1 MLLQTDLS
9 DIGALRSALHDEGD
23 SLIVTQGVGK
33 IRIHLHTN
41 DPERLLSLLRGFGAV
56 LNQKVDDMF
65 RQFQAVHRRAGSVAI
80 VTDSIAD
87 IPPELMDSLQIHLVP
102 QRILWGD
109 EIYLDRVTMTGK
121 TFYPLLDERKEYPG
135 SSLPDPAS
143 IRAMFRHLAAHYRS
157 IVALPVSAAISGTWN
172 AMRLEAESLRN
183 EGYPIQVVDTRLN
196 SIAQGLVV
204 LETARAAAAG
214 AGFDE
219 LVRIAERARERTK
232 IYVGVNTFKYMVR
245 GGRVSRLK
253 GLVATALNL
262 KPVITLDEA
271 GKGAAFSKAFSQ
283 KGVIRKILDIVS
295 RTKAEVGI
303 ERYAVVHA
311 AAPDRATD
319 FAERLEGI
327 VGKPSEY
334 IMEISPIVGSHAGK
348 GALAVAVET
357 R

>member
-1 MLLQTDLS
+1 VLLQTDLS

-65 RQFQAVHRRAGSVAI
+65 R
-80 VTDSIAD
+80 
-87 IPPELMDSLQIHLVP
+87 
-102 QRILWGD
+102 
-109 EIYLDRVTMTGK
+109 
-121 TFYPLLDERKEYPG
+121 
-135 SSLPDPAS
+135 
-143 IRAMFRHLAAHYRS
+143 HLAAHYRA

-183 EGYPIQVVDTRLN
+183 EGYPIQVIDTRLN
-196 SIAQGLVV
+196 SVAQGLVV
-204 LETARAAAAG
+204 LGTARAAAG

-219 LVRIAERARERTK
+219 LVRIAERTRERTK

-253 GLVATALNL
+253 GLVA
-262 KPVITLDEA
+262 
-271 GKGAAFSKAFSQ
+271 
-283 KGVIRKILDIVS
+283 
-295 RTKAEVGI
+295 
-303 ERYAVVHA
+303 

-327 VGKPSEY
+327 VGKPPEY

-357 R
+357 H

>member
-1 MLLQTDLS
+1 MLLKTDLS

-33 IRIHLHTN
+33 MRIHLHTN

-65 RQFQAVHRRAGSVAI
+65 R
-80 VTDSIAD
+80 
-87 IPPELMDSLQIHLVP
+87 
-102 QRILWGD
+102 
-109 EIYLDRVTMTGK
+109 
-121 TFYPLLDERKEYPG
+121 
-135 SSLPDPAS
+135 
-143 IRAMFRHLAAHYRS
+143 HLAAHYRA

-183 EGYPIQVVDTRLN
+183 EGDPIQVVDTRLN
-196 SIAQGLVV
+196 SVAQGLVV

-295 RTKAEVGI
+295 RTKAEAGI

-311 AAPDRATD
+311 AAPDRAEE

-327 VGKPSEY
+327 VGKPPEY

>member
-1 MLLQTDLS
+1 VLLKTDLS

-33 IRIHLHTN
+33 MRIHLHTN

-65 RQFQAVHRRAGSVAI
+65 R
-80 VTDSIAD
+80 
-87 IPPELMDSLQIHLVP
+87 
-102 QRILWGD
+102 
-109 EIYLDRVTMTGK
+109 
-121 TFYPLLDERKEYPG
+121 
-135 SSLPDPAS
+135 
-143 IRAMFRHLAAHYRS
+143 HLAAHYS
-157 IVALPVSAAISGTWN
+157 AIVALPVSAAISGIWN
-172 AMRLEAESLRN
+172 AMRVEAEALRD

-196 SIAQGLVV
+196 SVAQGLVV

-219 LVRIAERARERTK
+219 LVKIAEKARERTT
-232 IYVGVNTFKYMVR
+232 ILVGVSTFKYMVR

-253 GLVATALNL
+253 GLV
-262 KPVITLDEA
+262 
-271 GKGAAFSKAFSQ
+271 
-283 KGVIRKILDIVS
+283 
-295 RTKAEVGI
+295 
-303 ERYAVVHA
+303 A

-327 VGKPSEY
+327 VGKPPEY

>member
-1 MLLQTDLS
+1 M
-9 DIGALRSALHDEGD
+9 
-23 SLIVTQGVGK
+23 
-33 IRIHLHTN
+33 RIHLHTN

-121 TFYPLLDERKEYPG
+121 TFYPLLDERKDYPG

-157 IVALPVSAAISGTWN
+157 IVALPVSAAIRGTWN
-172 AMRLEAESLRN
+172 AMRLEAESMRN
-183 EGYPIQVVDTRLN
+183 EGYPIQVIDTRLN
-196 SIAQGLVV
+196 SVAQGLVV

-214 AGFDE
+214 AGLDE
-219 LVRIAERARERTK
+219 VVRIAERARERTK

-253 GLVATALNL
+253 GLVATA
-262 KPVITLDEA
+262 
-271 GKGAAFSKAFSQ
+271 
-283 KGVIRKILDIVS
+283 
-295 RTKAEVGI
+295 
-303 ERYAVVHA
+303 
-311 AAPDRATD
+311 PDRATD

-327 VGKPSEY
+327 VGKPPEY